1 LWEEYL
7 LYITNK
13 SLKYIFVHNLGNFDG
28 YFIYKGLSEQV
39 EPSSIGTIIDNQ
51 NKFITINMKTKFNKI
66 KWLDSYRIFPVN
78 LNQLCEVFNVEGKLS
93 KYNPKFNSLNI
104 FSEDTLFKE
113 FKDYA
118 VQDSVALLKALL
130 KAQEIYLREFNID
143 ITSIVSTSSLSL
155 KIFRTHFL
163 KVEIPILKGS
173 TDKFIRRSYFGGG
186 TDYYIGYGENLHY
199 YDVNSLYPYSMMKP
213 MPFKIIKYHNNLNI
227 DLTVD
232 TELFGFFEAQCYVP
246 NNVRPML
253 SYKHQGKI
261 IYPHGTWKGVYFTE
275 EMKALLE
282 YGYKF
287 KILRGYEFSKIDL
300 FNDYVY
306 HFYNKKKTSTG
317 ASRFIAKMHLN
328 QLYGIFG
335 RKQDIIET
343 VNVYNHDIEKYLVS
357 RIVKTMILI
366 NNEKSC
372 MLLQANLD
380 NDILTKLNLDLDMNL
395 NNSITFEV
403 KSNVALAAAVT
414 AYSRTHMLPF
424 KMNGDV
430 LYTDTD
436 SIFTSKKLDDSL
448 VGKDIGLMKDELNG
462 IIIKEAYFLGIKQYG
477 YYYLDNNNNIV
488 EKSLFAGV
496 PRDSLTFKEVKFIF
510 EGDKI
515 KKNIP
520 LRFYKSFKDLS
531 IKIKSDLEMIL
542 TRSND
547 KKLVNNQYI
556 PININNLNQDNN
568 TLYNKLKN
576 KILKLLNYLKEN
588 IIINPFRG
596 LGKMLII
603 CIPFSVLIFVF
614 VFLNINYK

>member
-1 LWEEYL
+1 VEEYL

-130 KAQEIYLREFNID
+130 KAQEIYLREYNID

-173 TDKFIRRSYFGGG
+173 IDKFIRRSYFGGG
-186 TDYYIGYGENLHY
+186 TDYYKGYGENLHY

-227 DLTVD
+227 DLTVN

-287 KILRGYEFSKIDL
+287 KILRG
-300 FNDYVY
+300 
-306 HFYNKKKTSTG
+306 
-317 ASRFIAKMHLN
+317 
-328 QLYGIFG
+328 
-335 RKQDIIET
+335 
-343 VNVYNHDIEKYLVS
+343 
-357 RIVKTMILI
+357 
-366 NNEKSC
+366 
-372 MLLQANLD
+372 
-380 NDILTKLNLDLDMNL
+380 
-395 NNSITFEV
+395 
-403 KSNVALAAAVT
+403 
-414 AYSRTHMLPF
+414 
-424 KMNGDV
+424 
-430 LYTDTD
+430 
-436 SIFTSKKLDDSL
+436 
-448 VGKDIGLMKDELNG
+448 
-462 IIIKEAYFLGIKQYG
+462 
-477 YYYLDNNNNIV
+477 
-488 EKSLFAGV
+488 
-496 PRDSLTFKEVKFIF
+496 
-510 EGDKI
+510 
-515 KKNIP
+515 
-520 LRFYKSFKDLS
+520 
-531 IKIKSDLEMIL
+531 
-542 TRSND
+542 
-547 KKLVNNQYI
+547 
-556 PININNLNQDNN
+556 
-568 TLYNKLKN
+568 
-576 KILKLLNYLKEN
+576 
-588 IIINPFRG
+588 
-596 LGKMLII
+596 
-603 CIPFSVLIFVF
+603 
-614 VFLNINYK
+614 